1 MQKRW
6 LVKAPVERDRVDAFR
21 EEIKADRITTEL
33 LISRGIFTYEDAK
46 EYFNP
51 DIANLHDPFLM
62 KNMEAAVKR
71 LVHAIEKEEKV
82 LLFGDYDVDGT
93 TAVALMHAYLRK
105 FHEPLDYYKRH

>member
-82 LLFGDYDVDGT
+82 LLQRGIWNKSE
-93 TAVALMHAYLRK
+93 RN
-105 FHEPLDYYKRH
+105 